1 MENRTRSCP
10 VSDSRRVGSESS
22 LDDLEYMLMS
32 REIITDLASMAKAH
46 YAMFQKTTGK
56 LPNKVV
62 MFRDGVSE
70 GQYAHVVE

>member
-1 MENRTRSCP
+1 
-10 VSDSRRVGSESS
+10 
-22 LDDLEYMLMS
+22 MLMS
-32 REIITDLASMAKAH
+32 REIITDLASMAQAH

>member
-1 MENRTRSCP
+1 
-10 VSDSRRVGSESS
+10 VSP
-22 LDDLEYMLMS
+22 LLINFEYMLMS